1 MAGVTLAAAERAV
14 KQVIAS
20 GQIGSWKLNEE
31 LGAGGFGVTWLA
43 TKKGLDGSTVK
54 AVIKLTQPELLVSR
68 SEQEI
73 QEGQRSFHKEFVILQ
88 SLSSPHIARL
98 FDGGIQETKAGV
110 DVPWLALERV
120 QGTPLNEELNDG
132 PLDEQHWLR
141 LARDLFEALEEVH
154 RVGLVHLDI
163 KPANIVL
170 RARGAV
176 LIDFGIAAIR
186 DEVPHEGISGTLGF
200 MAPEQLDDRL
210 DASDASAS
218 VDVFKAGVTL
228 VLAAQRRLPWPLQ
241 QRETQ
246 ADMRRRLAVQP
257 DLSGLTKMQRQV
269 VEPLLA
275 FKPELRP
282 SAGGARRAIER
293 LLAGPPAAPAPIAE
307 SPQAPV
313 GSFEPDQ
320 NAEPVQAPP
329 PPPPAPAAQ
338 SPAPEARQAPPVAPP
353 ASGSPALEPMIAGGT
368 LRDEGTPSHTRRN
381 ADLVTTIVLLGL
393 GFFGMSLGVLLG
405 TASAL
410 SPDFNAVAPGV
421 VMAVSHVVLYGAALV
436 FSVLRLRNRKVSFWI
451 PLSAGAVA
459 SVIFLALAA
468 AIGGMQQ

>member
-120 QGTPLNEELNDG
+120 QGTPLHEELNDG

-176 LIDFGIAAIR
+176 LIDFGIAAQR
-186 DEVPHEGISGTLGF
+186 DVVPHQETGGTLGF

-210 DASDASAS
+210 DARDVSAA

-228 VLAAQRRLPWPLQ
+228 VLAAQLRLPWLLR
-241 QRETQ
+241 REPR
-246 ADMRRRLAVQP
+246 ADMRRRLAEQP
-257 DLSGLTKMQRQV
+257 NLDGLTEIQRQV
-269 VEPLLA
+269 VAPLLA

-282 SAGGARRAIER
+282 SAGGARRAVER
-293 LLAGPPAAPAPIAE
+293 LLAGPPAAPVPIAE

-313 GSFEPDQ
+313 GSVEPDQ

-329 PPPPAPAAQ
+329 APAPAAQ
-338 SPAPEARQAPPVAPP
+338 SPEPEARQAPPVAPP
-353 ASGSPALEPMIAGGT
+353 PSASPALEPMIAGGT
-368 LRDEGTPSHTRRN
+368 LRDEGTSSHTRRN

-393 GFFGMSLGVLLG
+393 GFFGMLLGVLLG
-405 TASAL
+405 ISSAL
-410 SPDFNAVAPGV
+410 SPDFNAVALGV

-436 FSVLRLRNRKVSFWI
+436 FSVMRLRNRKVSFWI

-459 SVIFLALAA
+459 SVIFLGLAA
-468 AIGGMQQ
+468 AIGGTLQ